1 MQTFDKQPGDELDY
15 DADFSAW
22 LPDGDT
28 ITSAT
33 AVPDKVGELEITS
46 VEINTP
52 IVKVW
57 TKAGVNRTTY
67 KITVTAS
74 TAGGR
79 VKEVEFRLRIK
90 DQ

>member
-1 MQTFDKQPGDELDY
+1 MQTFTKEPGDELDY

-28 ITSAT
+28 ITSAA
-33 AVPDKVGELEITS
+33 AVLDKEDELEITAVQVS
-46 VEINTP
+46 TP

-57 TKAGVNRTTY
+57 TKAGVDRATY

-79 VKEVEFRLRIK
+79 VKEVQFKLRIK